1 MEDQAIKAGV
11 ILLLKK
17 THTIRQREN
26 IRFRINLLRARGL
39 TDTQIVNTLKANPP
53 TVELVT
59 DHL

>member
-1 MEDQAIKAGV
+1 MEDQENKSGI
-11 ILLLKK
+11 IQLLKK
-17 THTIRQREN
+17 VHVIRQREN